1 MTTRVRSFISM
12 YAKYM
17 LNFSEY
23 QSRYMLHVGD
33 LKLNCGYKSTIYELH
48 AMLLLHIVLHVF
60 TLL

>member
-1 MTTRVRSFISM
+1 M

-48 AMLLLHIVLHVF
+48 AMLLLHIALHVF
-60 TLL
+60 TVL